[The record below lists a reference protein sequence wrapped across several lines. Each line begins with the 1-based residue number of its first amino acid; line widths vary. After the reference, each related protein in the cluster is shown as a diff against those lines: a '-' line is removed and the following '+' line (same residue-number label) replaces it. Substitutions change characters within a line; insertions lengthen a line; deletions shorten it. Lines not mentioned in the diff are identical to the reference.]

1 MTAVASL
8 TAVLSYLDVLLRGAI
23 LPAQARAIGGVAFAL
38 TDAGSGGARRPITA
52 ATAALG
58 A

>member
-23 LPAQARAIGGVAFAL
+23 LPAQALARGGVAFAL
-38 TDAGSGGARRPITA
+38 NDGSGGAKRPITA
-52 ATAALG
+52 ATAALD

>member
-1 MTAVASL
+1 VASL

-23 LPAQARAIGGVAFAL
+23 LAAQALAIGGVGFAL
-38 TDAGSGGARRPITA
+38 TNAGSGGAERPITA
-52 ATAALG
+52 ATAALD

>member
-8 TAVLSYLDVLLRGAI
+8 TTVLSYLDVLLRGAI
-23 LPAQARAIGGVAFAL
+23 LPAQARAIDGVAFAL

>member
-1 MTAVASL
+1 MASL

-23 LPAQARAIGGVAFAL
+23 LPAQALAIGGVALAL
-38 TDAGSGGARRPITA
+38 TDAGSGGAKRPITA
-52 ATAALG
+52 ATAALD

>member
-1 MTAVASL
+1 MASL

-38 TDAGSGGARRPITA
+38 TDAGSGGAKRPITA
-52 ATAALG
+52 ATAALD